1 MSNQLLHGAGCKV
14 IIGGVTRGFATGIT
28 WTRSTATKF
37 IYEIDNPYPVEII
50 DTTYSVSGTMSGL
63 RLMDNGNLENGI
75 VDLGNT
81 KSIFSRNYVTVQ
93 VVEIKTG
100 QVICNI
106 KNVIFDN
113 DSWNI
118 APKQLIGFN
127 VQFKGMFVSSER
139 G

>member
-1 MSNQLLHGAGCKV
+1 MSSGILHGAACKV
-14 IIGGVTRGFATGIT
+14 IIAGVTRGFATGIS
-28 WTRSTATKF
+28 WTRSTATKY

-50 DTTYSVSGTMSGL
+50 DTTYSVGGSMTGL
-63 RLMDNGNLENGI
+63 RLMDAGNLETGI
-75 VDLGNT
+75 VDLSNT

-93 VVEIKTG
+93 VVEVRTG
-100 QVICNI
+100 QIICNI

-118 APKQLIGFN
+118 SPKQLVGFN
-127 VQFKGMFVSSER
+127 VQFKGMFVSSEK